1 MYIVLISVSHS
12 VGKRGLMKST
22 TVTVDKEL
30 RAEDRLLKDPLKI
43 PATQTPVNPGIQL
56 NLETI

>member
-1 MYIVLISVSHS
+1 MVLVSVRNL
-12 VGKRGLMKST
+12 GGQRGLMKST

-30 RAEDRLLKDPLKI
+30 RAEDKLLKDPLKI

-56 NLETI
+56 NLVTM